1 LRIKKLQE
9 SGKKALD
16 GRTYLNGKR
25 LKSADSLC

>member
-1 LRIKKLQE
+1 LQE

-16 GRTYLNGKR
+16 GRPYLNGKR